1 MGFKSADAEKHIS
14 HPEGRVAH
22 PKPARFLARRCLEAH
37 WRTEH
42 MGYER
47 NRREHP
53 GPLGRGANPSRAE
66 IGREST
72 DARRHR
78 DDPARRSLCE
88 TARPTERAR
97 SEERRVGKEGR

>member
-1 MGFKSADAEKHIS
+1 MVYDIFITLSHISLNSQYGIQSDDAEEHIS
-14 HPEGRVAH
+14 HPASGVAH
-22 PKPARFLARRCLEAH
+22 PEPARFLARRCLEAH

-72 DARRHR
+72 DVRRHR
-78 DDPARRSLCE
+78 DDPARRSLC
-88 TARPTERAR
+88 
-97 SEERRVGKEGR
+97 